1 MKIAFYKGTKEE
13 NPKAD
18 WVDRSVSFWTES
30 RFSHCELVFDL
41 PKHSNESMFF
51 SASGR
56 DKKVRFKFFTPN
68 PERWEYVDIDPF
80 IRTRDLDKHRLYQR
94 ACAFVDDKYDYVGIF
109 LTFVVPLG
117 LQSADKWW
125 CSEILGHILNIEFID
140 CYSPQELYLFAKKY
154 EI

>member
-1 MKIAFYKGTKEE
+1 MKLAFYKGTLKE

-18 WVDRSVSFWTES
+18 MVDRAVTFWTDS
-30 RFSHCELVFDL
+30 KYSHCEIVF
-41 PKHSNESMFF
+41 SGNTFF

-56 DKKVRFKFFTPN
+56 DKAVRFKTFREN
-68 PERWEYVDIDPF
+68 PARWDYVD
-80 IRTRDLDKHRLYQR
+80 LDNFVHMHDMTEEKILAR
-94 ACAFVDDKYDYVGIF
+94 ARAYDGDKYDYIGIF
-109 LTFVVPLG
+109 FTFIVPLG
-117 LQSADKWW
+117 LQASNRWW